1 LAVRPNRF
9 GRLAEHRAT
18 GRSRAR
24 KPVPVL
30 SRRGSPMAVAQ
41 RKRPMYLVFALLG
54 ALALGVT
61 GSYRGCDEVTLYRTP
76 VDASL
81 LTQGIADEAY
91 RALVAAR
98 FQAYLQAF
106 DAAKAR
112 GFPLAVAG
120 LLLGAA
126 LVFAAMRALG
136 GNGARSALVQ
146 LVIAQAGVNAASYW
160 LLRDVSEAEL
170 RLDEA
175 RWTVA
180 SHQHIPDR
188 RQADDEVR
196 KGARVLRA
204 AHPITLAMRT
214 LGSAL
219 VVVALT
225 RRRTRALLDAP
236 TEAVKDP

>member
-1 LAVRPNRF
+1 
-9 GRLAEHRAT
+9 
-18 GRSRAR
+18 
-24 KPVPVL
+24 
-30 SRRGSPMAVAQ
+30 MAAAQ
-41 RKRPMYLVFALLG
+41 RKRPVYLVFALLG

-61 GSYRGCDEVTLYRTP
+61 GAYRGCDDVTLYRAP

-81 LTQGIADEAY
+81 FTQGIADEAD

-120 LLLGAA
+120 LLLGSA

-136 GNGARSALVQ
+136 GNGAARTALVQ
-146 LVIAQAGVNAASYW
+146 LVIAQAGANAASYW
-160 LLRDVSEAEL
+160 LLRDVSEAKL
-170 RLDEA
+170 RLDESSWA
-175 RWTVA
+175 A
-180 SHQHIPDR
+180 ESHQRIADR
-188 RQADDEVR
+188 RRADDEAR
-196 KGARVLRA
+196 RGARVLRA

-225 RRRTRALLDAP
+225 RRRARAVLDSP